1 MKAVVLAGGYA
12 TRLWPITRQRPKM
25 FLPLGET
32 TIVDRLYDGLERDD
46 RIDTAYV
53 STNER
58 FASAFEE
65 HIAEGPWTKP
75 QLSVEETREE
85 GEKFGVVGALAEL
98 IDRESIDDDLLVLAG
113 DNVIDF
119 ELGAFLDRFDRRH
132 APTIAVHDVGDRE
145 RAASYGVV
153 ELDDDRVVAFREKP
167 DEPEGTLVSTGCYA
181 FPRDT
186 LPLITEYLEAGN
198 DPDEP
203 GWFVS
208 WLHSREPTYA
218 FAFEGEWF
226 DVGTLESYLDAVAW
240 HLDGESL
247 VEESASLEGT
257 TVGSN
262 VHVMAGTSL
271 VDVDV
276 ERAVIFSE
284 ATLERATVRGSIVDE
299 GATLEGVDL
308 DGAMIGAYTQLP
320 DGSAE

>member
-12 TRLWPITRQRPKM
+12 TRLWPITRHRPKM

-32 TIVDRLYDGLERDD
+32 TIIDRLYDDLERDD
-46 RIDTAYV
+46 RIGATYV

-58 FASAFEE
+58 FAPAFEE
-65 HIAEGPWTKP
+65 HLADGPWDKP
-75 QLSVEETREE
+75 RLSVERTREE
-85 GEKFGVVGALAEL
+85 GEKFGVVGALEEL
-98 IDRESIDDDLLVLAG
+98 IARESIDDDLLVLSG

-119 ELGAFLDRFDRRH
+119 ELGAFLDRFDRRY

-186 LPLITEYLEAGN
+186 LALIIEYLEAGN

-208 WLHSREPTYA
+208 WLHSRVPTYA
-218 FAFEGEWF
+218 FAFEGDWF

-240 HLDGESL
+240 YLDGESL
-247 VEESASLEGT
+247 VDGTASLKGT

-262 VHVMAGTSL
+262 VHVMAETSL

-276 ERAVIFSE
+276 ERAVIFSDV
-284 ATLERATVRGSIVDE
+284 TLERATVRGSIVDE
-299 GATLEGVDL
+299 GAALEGVNL

-320 DGSAE
+320 DGSAG